1 MNDIGNLGFESA
13 FAELEQVVQQLEAGD
28 LPLEQAM
35 ALFERGM
42 ALAAHCNARL
52 DAAELRVS
60 QLVSR
65 SGGEYELRPFEEY
78 PSGEE
83 LEQK

>member
-1 MNDIGNLGFESA
+1 MSEIEGLGFEAA

-35 ALFERGM
+35 AVFERGM

-52 DAAELRVS
+52 DAAELRVM
-60 QLVSR
+60 QLVPTP
-65 SGGEYELRPFEEY
+65 GGYPPGEEYELRPFEEGL
-78 PSGEE
+78 GE
-83 LEQK
+83 